1 MNGSPAALEQLDQL
15 GSRLEKFASSPKP
28 ENTVAPTPTPRK
40 TSPGSMIPRPEVS
53 PKPAFLSSLA
63 VNAKMSRM
71 AQSMKSP
78 SKAKTSPTT
87 ANGNAVVTD
96 AKTAASNAA
105 TKSAGT
111 ASILKSTLRRMTRL
125 SINTSSTST
134 REKSSESNKGSPEER
149 NGRAVSSRR
158 STSMNRSGSFR
169 EPEPYESRRAANGGI
184 IPRNMPLSS
193 SLRRPRNKDKE
204 QPDYRGGFQRSGTGG
219 TLERRGVNRS
229 QSVTGRSRQNRDTIV
244 RKSRAIQTQLT
255 RDAMNDDLE
264 NNGGNGEGGISTSVD
279 FSLHMPDL
287 LGAEVDPVEMHYVEP
302 SEPVDVRKNR
312 ELTLTNMR
320 LQREVERLKLQ
331 IGDGEALKKE
341 ARTAK
346 CKLEEERKARLRI
359 EAELDRYLW

>member
-1 MNGSPAALEQLDQL
+1 
-15 GSRLEKFASSPKP
+15 
-28 ENTVAPTPTPRK
+28 
-40 TSPGSMIPRPEVS
+40 
-53 PKPAFLSSLA
+53 
-63 VNAKMSRM
+63 M

-78 SKAKTSPTT
+78 SKAKTASPPT
-87 ANGNAVVTD
+87 ANGNTVGTD

-125 SINTSSTST
+125 SINTTST
-134 REKSSESNKGSPEER
+134 KEKSSESNKASPEER
-149 NGRAVSSRR
+149 NGRPQPSRR

-169 EPEPYESRRAANGGI
+169 EPEPYGNGRI

-204 QPDYRGGFQRSGTGG
+204 QPDYRGFQRSGTGG

-255 RDAMNDDLE
+255 RDSMNDDFE
-264 NNGGNGEGGISTSVD
+264 NVGGGNENCSISTSVD

-287 LGAEVDPVEMHYVEP
+287 LGAEVDPVETHYVEP

-359 EAELDRYLW
+359 EAELDRHV

>member
-1 MNGSPAALEQLDQL
+1 
-15 GSRLEKFASSPKP
+15 
-28 ENTVAPTPTPRK
+28 
-40 TSPGSMIPRPEVS
+40 
-53 PKPAFLSSLA
+53 
-63 VNAKMSRM
+63 
-71 AQSMKSP
+71 
-78 SKAKTSPTT
+78 
-87 ANGNAVVTD
+87 
-96 AKTAASNAA
+96 
-105 TKSAGT
+105 
-111 ASILKSTLRRMTRL
+111 
-125 SINTSSTST
+125 
-134 REKSSESNKGSPEER
+134 
-149 NGRAVSSRR
+149 
-158 STSMNRSGSFR
+158 MNRSGSFR
-169 EPEPYESRRAANGGI
+169 EPEPYGNGRI

-204 QPDYRGGFQRSGTGG
+204 QPDYRGFQRSGTGG

-255 RDAMNDDLE
+255 RDSMNDDFE
-264 NNGGNGEGGISTSVD
+264 NVGGNENCSISTSVD

-287 LGAEVDPVEMHYVEP
+287 LGAEVDPVETHYVEP

-359 EAELDRYLW
+359 EAELDRHV